1 MADDYFTKAEKIKQK
16 VRNLDWE
23 KKIKLLEK
31 DFEDKK
37 FSKEEFLDKKRQVYS
52 EVLDQMSEINQEKM
66 KLNKDHSAEPIE
78 DDYLSDE
85 DLEIFQE
92 QLTPFQYMSLTK
104 DYLGEFDSQDIV
116 FSDDFRKFENLENFV
131 HWECVKKIEKLRIH
145 NNYFSCEFM
154 DKNELVI
161 KDIAC
166 LNELSK
172 LEELVFDD
180 EGNLGDRIKVD
191 YFSSKQ
197 LSNIKQ
203 LEIHGLWDLSF
214 LQNSFSDNHNI
225 YETLEIIKN
234 DLKTLERAVYSG
246 SIEATTSTNEQSN
259 IELDSNSEDVLTR
272 HLLKLSE
279 VEDQFRQL
287 TNKFEEINF
296 KLDKLS
302 NRLSKIQAD
311 NQIRFQ
317 DIESAITSGAITTQ
331 LSSKPKTDSKSEILP
346 GSSQPQDLGS
356 ISYKD
361 TETSETSQQIQSVN
375 TTATV
380 LTETFQA
387 EEKILPQ
394 ELSPKKQYEFAT
406 SFLKVGD
413 YSTAERAFREFVLS
427 NSEHELAGSAQYWY
441 AETFRIR
448 QLYTDAASAY
458 LEGYQKYPKGN
469 KAPINL
475 LKLGVS
481 MVQIG
486 EKDQGC
492 KMINGVELQYPKANQ
507 SVIQKA
513 KYESKKF
520 ECIKEDS

>member
-1 MADDYFTKAEKIKQK
+1 MRFTLKI
-16 VRNLDWE
+16 
-23 KKIKLLEK
+23 ILLIL
-31 DFEDKK
+31 F
-37 FSKEEFLDKKRQVYS
+37 
-52 EVLDQMSEINQEKM
+52 N
-66 KLNKDHSAEPIE
+66 
-78 DDYLSDE
+78 
-85 DLEIFQE
+85 
-92 QLTPFQYMSLTK
+92 
-104 DYLGEFDSQDIV
+104 
-116 FSDDFRKFENLENFV
+116 
-131 HWECVKKIEKLRIH
+131 
-145 NNYFSCEFM
+145 
-154 DKNELVI
+154 
-161 KDIAC
+161 
-166 LNELSK
+166 
-172 LEELVFDD
+172 
-180 EGNLGDRIKVD
+180 
-191 YFSSKQ
+191 
-197 LSNIKQ
+197 
-203 LEIHGLWDLSF
+203 LSF
-214 LQNSFSDNHNI
+214 LNNSFGDNHNI

-246 SIEATTSTNEQSN
+246 SIEINTSSSNEDSS
-259 IELDSNSEDVLTR
+259 IGLDSNSEDVLTR

-317 DIESAITSGAITTQ
+317 DIESSISSDEITTQ
-331 LSSKPKTDSKSEILP
+331 LTSKPKIDTKNEILP
-346 GSSQPQDLGS
+346 GSSQPQDLGT
-356 ISYKD
+356 ITYKD
-361 TETSETSQQIQSVN
+361 TETSETSQQIQSVD

-387 EEKILPQ
+387 EEKLLPQ
-394 ELSPKKQYEFAT
+394 DLTPKKQYEFAT

-413 YSTAERAFREFVLS
+413 YNTAERAFREFVLS

-458 LEGYQKYPKGN
+458 LEGYQKYPKGK

-492 KMINGVELQYPKANQ
+492 KMINGVEKQYPKANQ

-520 ECIKEDS
+520 ECIKQDS

>member
-1 MADDYFTKAEKIKQK
+1 MRFI
-16 VRNLDWE
+16 L
-23 KKIKLLEK
+23 KLILIIL
-31 DFEDKK
+31 F
-37 FSKEEFLDKKRQVYS
+37 
-52 EVLDQMSEINQEKM
+52 N
-66 KLNKDHSAEPIE
+66 
-78 DDYLSDE
+78 
-85 DLEIFQE
+85 
-92 QLTPFQYMSLTK
+92 
-104 DYLGEFDSQDIV
+104 
-116 FSDDFRKFENLENFV
+116 
-131 HWECVKKIEKLRIH
+131 
-145 NNYFSCEFM
+145 
-154 DKNELVI
+154 
-161 KDIAC
+161 
-166 LNELSK
+166 
-172 LEELVFDD
+172 
-180 EGNLGDRIKVD
+180 
-191 YFSSKQ
+191 
-197 LSNIKQ
+197 
-203 LEIHGLWDLSF
+203 LSF

-246 SIEATTSTNEQSN
+246 SIEINTSSNEQSN
-259 IELDSNSEDVLTR
+259 IELDNNSEDVLTR

-317 DIESAITSGAITTQ
+317 DIESSISSGESTTQ
-331 LSSKPKTDSKSEILP
+331 LSSKPKTDVTKSEILP
-346 GSSQPQDLGS
+346 GSSQPQDLGT

-361 TETSETSQQIQSVN
+361 TETSETSQQIQSVD

-380 LTETFQA
+380 VTETFQA

-394 ELSPKKQYEFAT
+394 DLSPEKQYEFAT

-427 NSEHELAGSAQYWY
+427 NTEHELAGSAQYWY

-458 LEGYQKYPKGN
+458 LEGYQKYPKGT

>member
-1 MADDYFTKAEKIKQK
+1 MNFAIAD
-16 VRNLDWE
+16 
-23 KKIKLLEK
+23 
-31 DFEDKK
+31 
-37 FSKEEFLDKKRQVYS
+37 S
-52 EVLDQMSEINQEKM
+52 
-66 KLNKDHSAEPIE
+66 
-78 DDYLSDE
+78 
-85 DLEIFQE
+85 
-92 QLTPFQYMSLTK
+92 
-104 DYLGEFDSQDIV
+104 
-116 FSDDFRKFENLENFV
+116 
-131 HWECVKKIEKLRIH
+131 
-145 NNYFSCEFM
+145 
-154 DKNELVI
+154 
-161 KDIAC
+161 
-166 LNELSK
+166 
-172 LEELVFDD
+172 
-180 EGNLGDRIKVD
+180 
-191 YFSSKQ
+191 
-197 LSNIKQ
+197 
-203 LEIHGLWDLSF
+203 
-214 LQNSFSDNHNI
+214 HNI
-225 YETLEIIKN
+225 YKTLEVIKK
-234 DLKTLERAVYSG
+234 DLKTLEKAVYSG
-246 SIEATTSTNEQSN
+246 TTV
-259 IELDSNSEDVLTR
+259 LDTSSKDLDLNSEDVLTR

-279 VEDQFRQL
+279 VEEQFREL
-287 TNKFEEINF
+287 TNRFEEINF

-317 DIESAITSGAITTQ
+317 NIETNLGSGNATID
-331 LSSKPKTDSKSEILP
+331 LSSKPKTLDNNILP

-361 TETSETSQQIQSVN
+361 TETNQTSQQIQSVD

-380 LTETFQA
+380 ITETFLT
-387 EEKILPQ
+387 EEKILP
-394 ELSPKKQYEFAT
+394 EDFSPEKQYEFAT

-427 NSEHELAGSAQYWY
+427 NSNHELAGSAQYWY

-458 LEGYQKYPKGN
+458 LEGYQKYPKGK

-492 KMINGVELQYPKANQ
+492 KMINGVEIQYPKANQ

-520 ECIKEDS
+520 DCKKQDS